1 MPARLTVPLREVRPR
16 MVSARDG
23 RASPAVPPVL
33 PPRLPRVPRAVYRK
47 RHPSLP
53 PATYIRAATVLRQR
67 ASTDESTVS
76 RPSSPW
82 SLPASSCNLPRSTSL
97 ARLPRPGCPGVAHP
111 LLVAAL
117 LRAEGPASPNNPPQ
131 SSSSTVL
138 IPVLVQLAFVPLCD
152 T

>member
-1 MPARLTVPLREVRPR
+1 MPARLTLPLREVRPR
-16 MVSARDG
+16 MGSARDG

-33 PPRLPRVPRAVYRK
+33 PPRLLRVPRAVYRK
-47 RHPSLP
+47 RHRSLP

-67 ASTDESTVS
+67 ASSDESTVS

-111 LLVAAL
+111 LL
-117 LRAEGPASPNNPPQ
+117 RAEGPASPNNPPQ

-138 IPVLVQLAFVPLCD
+138 IPVLVWLAFVPLGD